1 MEISQLEMFLAVVEE
16 KSFSRAGQR
25 VFRTQAAVS
34 QAIRKLEMELGEVLF
49 DRTTK
54 DGRLTDA
61 GKVLEGYAR
70 SILNLKQE
78 AHKALEDLR
87 SLHKGKLL
95 IGANEYTVMYLLP
108 LVALFKRYYPHI
120 KVEVKRCKAS
130 NIPNELLGYNI
141 DIGVL
146 TFKPKQT
153 ELQSV
158 SVATD
163 SLVLVVAPNHPLATR
178 KEVSV
183 SELGLESF
191 VAHDVV
197 SPYRRKVIET
207 FQQYKTPLNIVLE
220 LPSIEAIKR
229 FVEMQHGIGILPRL
243 SVEAELHRGQLVAV
257 PIQEIKLERKIR
269 LTYRRKAQLSHA
281 ARAFLQIARSEPSG
295 GI

>member
-1 MEISQLEMFLAVVEE
+1 MEITQLEMFLAVAEE

-70 SILNLKQE
+70 SILNLKLE
-78 AHKALEDLR
+78 ARKALEDLR

-108 LVALFKRYYPHI
+108 VVALFKKHYPHI

-130 NIPNELLGYNI
+130 NIPNELLSYNI

-146 TFKPKQT
+146 TFRPKQT

-163 SLVLVVAPNHPLATR
+163 SLVLVVAPGHPLATR

-229 FVEMQHGIGILPRL
+229 FVEMQQGIGILPRL
-243 SVEAELHRGQLVAV
+243 SVEAELDRGQLVAV

-269 LTYRRKAQLSHA
+269 LTFRKKAQLSHA
-281 ARAFLQIARSEPSG
+281 ARAFLQIARSDLLEK
-295 GI
+295 I